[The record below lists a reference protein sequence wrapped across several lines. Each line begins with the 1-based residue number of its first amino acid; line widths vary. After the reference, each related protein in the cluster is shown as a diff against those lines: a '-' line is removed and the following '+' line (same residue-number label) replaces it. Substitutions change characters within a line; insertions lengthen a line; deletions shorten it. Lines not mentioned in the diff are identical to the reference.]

1 MKRILTIAALPLA
14 LTACLGGGRDL
25 PPTLATLSTAAP
37 APATIARTSSPE
49 NALTIE
55 LPIVPQALSVTR
67 VPVHV
72 GPTAIAYVEDVVWVD
87 RPATLFQQL
96 LAETVTR
103 TTGRLVLDPR
113 QALLDPGTRV
123 TGSLLHFGY
132 HADTGEAVVVYDAAL
147 TRGDR
152 VESRRFEARRP
163 ADGTAATVPEALN
176 SAANEVAAAVAE
188 WLGR

>member
-1 MKRILTIAALPLA
+1 MIRLLTIAALPLA
-14 LTACLGGGRDL
+14 LAACLGGRDL

-37 APATIARTSSPE
+37 APASIARTASPE
-49 NALTIE
+49 NSLTIE
-55 LPIVPQALSVTR
+55 MPVVPQALSVTR

-103 TTGRLVLDPR
+103 MTGRVVLDPR
-113 QALLDPGTRV
+113 QALIDPGTRV
-123 TGSLLHFGY
+123 TGTLQHFGY
-132 HADTGEAVVVYDAAL
+132 HADTGEVVVVYDAAL
-147 TRGDR
+147 NRGDR

-163 ADGTAATVPEALN
+163 ADGTAATVPQALN
-176 SAANEVAAAVAE
+176 VAANEVAAAVAD
-188 WLGR
+188 WLAR